1 MCHSCTQSLC
11 SAFFFL
17 LLSSH
22 LRFSRLL
29 LVIDNISFA
38 VAPAVCSGQVFSLS
52 SLLSYQLPFSESR
65 GRDNKGPL
73 FLSLASYFPFRQH
86 TFSVHY
92 LRTSLY
98 LSVPLCTSGRDTIA
112 HTRCPGVSVLLQSR
126 VMTQFFSPLPL
137 ATFSP
142 LQLHSTPAQ
151 RTCTAH
157 LDSTTSRHKHP
168 GPTYV
173 LGFQSQFS
181 WGSFELSIFPIGII
195 YRVANHTSGNSYM
208 LNLVLQLE
216 MTLILSHTHPI
227 PYQTLVVDF
236 IYPLLLVD
244 ALY

>member
-38 VAPAVCSGQVFSLS
+38 VAPAVCSGKVFSLS

-98 LSVPLCTSGRDTIA
+98 LSVPLCTSLYL
-112 HTRCPGVSVLLQSR
+112 SV
-126 VMTQFFSPLPL
+126 PL
-137 ATFSP
+137 AVT
-142 LQLHSTPAQ
+142 
-151 RTCTAH
+151 
-157 LDSTTSRHKHP
+157 
-168 GPTYV
+168 
-173 LGFQSQFS
+173 
-181 WGSFELSIFPIGII
+181 
-195 YRVANHTSGNSYM
+195 
-208 LNLVLQLE
+208 
-216 MTLILSHTHPI
+216 
-227 PYQTLVVDF
+227 
-236 IYPLLLVD
+236 LLLIPVVPVS
-244 ALY
+244 LYCCSLG

>member
-29 LVIDNISFA
+29 LVIDNIAFA
-38 VAPAVCSGQVFSLS
+38 VAPAVCSGKVFSLS

-98 LSVPLCTSGRDTIA
+98 LSVPLAVT
-112 HTRCPGVSVLLQSR
+112 
-126 VMTQFFSPLPL
+126 
-137 ATFSP
+137 
-142 LQLHSTPAQ
+142 
-151 RTCTAH
+151 
-157 LDSTTSRHKHP
+157 
-168 GPTYV
+168 
-173 LGFQSQFS
+173 
-181 WGSFELSIFPIGII
+181 
-195 YRVANHTSGNSYM
+195 
-208 LNLVLQLE
+208 
-216 MTLILSHTHPI
+216 
-227 PYQTLVVDF
+227 
-236 IYPLLLVD
+236 LLLIPVVPVS
-244 ALY
+244 LYCCSLG

>member
-38 VAPAVCSGQVFSLS
+38 VAPAVCSGKVFSLS

-151 RTCTAH
+151 RTWTAQLH
-157 LDSTTSRHKHP
+157 VINTPVRLT
-168 GPTYV
+168 
-173 LGFQSQFS
+173 S
-181 WGSFELSIFPIGII
+181 WGSNLNPLGGGGPSSFRSFPSELSIVWLITLLGIPIC
-195 YRVANHTSGNSYM
+195 
-208 LNLVLQLE
+208 
-216 MTLILSHTHPI
+216 
-227 PYQTLVVDF
+227 
-236 IYPLLLVD
+236 
-244 ALY
+244 

>member
-38 VAPAVCSGQVFSLS
+38 VAPAVCSGKVFSLS

-126 VMTQFFSPLPL
+126 VMTQFFFPVTACHFLSPP
-137 ATFSP
+137 T
-142 LQLHSTPAQ
+142 AQ
-151 RTCTAH
+151 HTCTAH
-157 LDSTTSRHKHP
+157 LHSTTSRHKHP

-173 LGFQSQFS
+173 LGFQSQS
-181 WGSFELSIFPIGII
+181 SLG
-195 YRVANHTSGNSYM
+195 
-208 LNLVLQLE
+208 VLRAFD
-216 MTLILSHTHPI
+216 LSHRN
-227 PYQTLVVDF
+227 YLSCG
-236 IYPLLLVD
+236 
-244 ALY
+244 

>member
-38 VAPAVCSGQVFSLS
+38 VAPAVCSGKVFSLS

-151 RTCTAH
+151 HTCTAH

-173 LGFQSQFS
+173 LGFQSQSS
-181 WGSFELSIFPIGII
+181 WGGPSNFRSFPSELSIVWLITLLGIPIC
-195 YRVANHTSGNSYM
+195 
-208 LNLVLQLE
+208 
-216 MTLILSHTHPI
+216 
-227 PYQTLVVDF
+227 
-236 IYPLLLVD
+236 
-244 ALY
+244 